1 MPSLRKIIQQ
11 LTSIIYCNKQPQKF
25 QQVSKVI
32 QLRGNAHNHF
42 VIQRKSHLKRKNIIK
57 PKIHYPFKC
66 TQLNRNVKIGQY
78 NNLDNF
84 HVVHLIVE
92 TLDRFNFH
100 STFIQFFS
108 VVITNFTLLQD
119 LNTFFK
125 RYTPKVEISQRR
137 KTRL

>member
-1 MPSLRKIIQQ
+1 M
-11 LTSIIYCNKQPQKF
+11 
-25 QQVSKVI
+25 
-32 QLRGNAHNHF
+32 
-42 VIQRKSHLKRKNIIK
+42 
-57 PKIHYPFKC
+57 HYPFKC
-66 TQLNRNVKIGQY
+66 TQFNRNVKIGYY